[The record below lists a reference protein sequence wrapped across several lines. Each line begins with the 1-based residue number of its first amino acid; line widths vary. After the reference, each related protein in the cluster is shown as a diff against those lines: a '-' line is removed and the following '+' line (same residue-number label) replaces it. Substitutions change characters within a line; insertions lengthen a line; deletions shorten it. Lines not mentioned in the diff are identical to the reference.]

1 VNQRNTLKNFRSA
14 ALSLAVATAIIAA
27 GGVAFYGLPRVSV
40 YVYRFASP
48 VSGWVF
54 ILDLLLLPFAV
65 SRKLRRTVGAVI
77 FVSSYLFGL
86 VLWFFSA
93 IVAFS
98 YWGYLGLFIGLIWLG
113 IGVVPVALLA
123 AALNKAW
130 AIAGV
135 IAADFVFVM
144 GARILGAWLSDRN

>member
-1 VNQRNTLKNFRSA
+1 M
-14 ALSLAVATAIIAA
+14 
-27 GGVAFYGLPRVSV
+27 
-40 YVYRFASP
+40 
-48 VSGWVF
+48 
-54 ILDLLLLPFAV
+54 DLLLLPFAV